1 MTTMIVSSL
10 VDYNGVRKTTST
22 TKITIVKKKQRI
34 FDIVD
39 LNIVLVMMMMK
50 ELISAFLMGFFCEY

>member
-1 MTTMIVSSL
+1 MTTMIVLSL

-39 LNIVLVMMMMK
+39 LNIVLVMMMK

>member
-39 LNIVLVMMMMK
+39 LNIVLVMMMK